1 VKVRYDGGDKKDRF
15 LTRTVS
21 RYCEWIPVCPE
32 FEVGLGVPREA
43 MRLEGSVDAPRLMT
57 IRTRVDHTRAMA
69 SFARRRVRELAALDL
84 DGYIFKRGS
93 PSCGTRGV
101 PVIPSG
107 RGKET
112 RRGVG
117 LFAREFMA
125 RLPQVP
131 VEEEGRLADPAVRA
145 SFFTRVLGHWRWRR
159 LVEAGLTIERL
170 KAFHA
175 AERWLLQA
183 HSPKHYR
190 ALDQELA
197 RLLASGKRL
206 TPALTRRYGE
216 LFAGALRVRAT
227 RQKHATGK

>member
-1 VKVRYDGGDKKDRF
+1 VKVRYDGGDKQDRF

-21 RYCEWIPVCPE
+21 RYCEWVPVCPE

-43 MRLEGSVDAPRLMT
+43 MRLEGSLDAPRLMT
-57 IRTRVDHTRAMA
+57 ICTRVDHTQAMA
-69 SFARRRVRELAALDL
+69 SFARRRIRELAALNL

-101 PVIPSG
+101 PVMLAGG
-107 RGKET
+107 RREV

-131 VEEEGRLADPAVRA
+131 VEEEGRLADPAVRE

-159 LVEAGLTIERL
+159 LVEAGLTRDRL

-175 AERWLLQA
+175 AERRLLLA

-190 ALDQELA
+190 ALEQELA
-197 RLLASGKRL
+197 RMLAGGKRL
-206 TPALTRRYGE
+206 TRARARRYGE
-216 LFAGALRVRAT
+216 LFATALRVRAT
-227 RQKHATGK
+227 RHKHA